1 MASVFGKNSRGKSI
15 YRGQTHVIYT
25 YSQNS
30 VAGVVAGVVAFAA
43 AVQLDDAFAL
53 SNSKQDS
60 DKEKSRAMSTKFNLC
75 LIKEILETTHF
86 SSTK

>member
-30 VAGVVAGVVAFAA
+30 VAGVVAFAA

-60 DKEKSRAMSTKFNLC
+60 DKEKSRAMSTKFNPC
-75 LIKEILETTHF
+75 LIKEILQTTHL

>member
-1 MASVFGKNSRGKSI
+1 MASVFGKSSRGKSI

-30 VAGVVAGVVAFAA
+30 VAGVVVFAA

-75 LIKEILETTHF
+75 LIKEILETTHL